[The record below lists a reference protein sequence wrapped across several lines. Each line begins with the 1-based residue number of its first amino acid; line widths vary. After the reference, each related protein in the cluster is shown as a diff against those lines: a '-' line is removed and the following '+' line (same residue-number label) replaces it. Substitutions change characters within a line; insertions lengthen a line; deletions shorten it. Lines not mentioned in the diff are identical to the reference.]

1 MNSDCH
7 AQLMVDEINK
17 QSERDNLLKETHN
30 MLLEM
35 QANSKEESQIETKR
49 FIVQTIL
56 SVASLIAAV
65 VAAVAAIIALL

>member
-1 MNSDCH
+1 MNSDWH

-17 QSERDNLLKETHN
+17 QSECDNLLKETHN

-35 QANSKEESQIETKR
+35 QADSKEESQIETKR

>member
-1 MNSDCH
+1 MNSDWH

-35 QANSKEESQIETKR
+35 QADSKKESQIETKR

>member
-1 MNSDCH
+1 MNSDWH

-17 QSERDNLLKETHN
+17 QSERDNLLKETHD

-35 QANSKEESQIETKR
+35 QADSKEESQIETKR

>member
-1 MNSDCH
+1 MNSDWH

-35 QANSKEESQIETKR
+35 QADSKEESQIETKR
-49 FIVQTIL
+49 FIVQTIH
-56 SVASLIAAV
+56 SVASIIAAV

>member
-1 MNSDCH
+1 MNSDWH

-35 QANSKEESQIETKR
+35 QADSKEESQIETKR

-65 VAAVAAIIALL
+65 VAAVDAIIALL

>member
-1 MNSDCH
+1 MNSDWH

-30 MLLEM
+30 MLFEM
-35 QANSKEESQIETKR
+35 QADSKEESQIETKR

>member
-1 MNSDCH
+1 MNSDWH
-7 AQLMVDEINK
+7 AQLMVDEINTH
-17 QSERDNLLKETHN
+17 SERVNLLKETHN

-35 QANSKEESQIETKR
+35 QADSKEESQIETKR

>member
-1 MNSDCH
+1 MNSDWH

-35 QANSKEESQIETKR
+35 QAYSKEESQIETKR